1 MEKNSIVVILIYVVF
16 MAILILPTI
25 LSNKKKKK
33 QKAELLES
41 LKVGDKITTVG
52 GIQGTLVNI
61 FTETVE
67 MKIFFYFQKFK
78 YIFEIIWGYFRNKK
92 IK

>member
-1 MEKNSIVVILIYVVF
+1 MDKNSIVVILIYVVF

-67 MKIFFYFQKFK
+67 MKIDKNARMTVLK
-78 YIFEIIWGYFRNKK
+78 SAIERVEKK
-92 IK
+92 

>member
-1 MEKNSIVVILIYVVF
+1 MNNNSIGVIIIYVVF
-16 MAILILPTI
+16 LAVLILPTM
-25 LSNKKKKK
+25 LSNNKKKK
-33 QKAELLES
+33 QKAALLES

-67 MKIFFYFQKFK
+67 MKIDKNARMTVLK
-78 YIFEIIWGYFRNKK
+78 SAIDRIEKK
-92 IK
+92 

>member
-1 MEKNSIVVILIYVVF
+1 MDKNSIVVILIYIVF
-16 MAILILPTI
+16 MAVLILPTM
-25 LSNKKKKK
+25 LSNNKKKK
-33 QKAELLES
+33 QKAALLES

-67 MKIFFYFQKFK
+67 MKIDKNARMTVLK
-78 YIFEIIWGYFRNKK
+78 SAIDRIEKK
-92 IK
+92 IIV